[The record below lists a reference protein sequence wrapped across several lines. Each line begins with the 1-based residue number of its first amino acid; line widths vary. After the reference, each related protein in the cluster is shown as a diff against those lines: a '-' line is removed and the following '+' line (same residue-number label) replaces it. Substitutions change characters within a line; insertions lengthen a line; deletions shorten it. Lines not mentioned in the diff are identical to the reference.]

1 MEDAGVDT
9 SDQSV
14 VENELGKA
22 CDKARKKEEKFVSS
36 SGNRCP
42 ILELQVS
49 HFLRVTQCLGCPKD
63 ETNTYLVS

>member
-36 SGNRCP
+36 SGNSSNSKTLPLTLSVCHP
-42 ILELQVS
+42 MSWL
-49 HFLRVTQCLGCPKD
+49 PKG
-63 ETNTYLVS
+63 